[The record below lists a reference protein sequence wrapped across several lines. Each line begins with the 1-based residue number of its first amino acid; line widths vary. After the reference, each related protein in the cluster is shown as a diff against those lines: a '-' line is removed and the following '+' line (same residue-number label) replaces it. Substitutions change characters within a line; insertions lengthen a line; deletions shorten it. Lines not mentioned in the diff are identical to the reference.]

1 MIEIRNTQ
9 EAIDKLTL
17 DTLPIDVL
25 KDVLL
30 QTFIFDTEFRDYQ
43 NSQNKVVIL
52 DSDEEYQIPDLIP
65 EIDEVIEKTQKTQ
78 KTLFILSDSGEGL
91 VIYKKLREIE
101 NE

>member
-30 QTFIFDTEFRDYQ
+30 QTFIFNTEFKDYP
-43 NSQNKVVIL
+43 SKCWL
-52 DSDEEYQIPDLIP
+52 
-65 EIDEVIEKTQKTQ
+65 
-78 KTLFILSDSGEGL
+78 
-91 VIYKKLREIE
+91 
-101 NE
+101 

>member
-65 EIDEVIEKTQKTQ
+65 EIDEVIEKNQ

>member
-1 MIEIRNTQ
+1 MIELRNTQ
-9 EAIDKLTL
+9 EAIDKLTI
-17 DTLPIDVL
+17 DTLAIDVL

-52 DSDEEYQIPDLIP
+52 DSNEDYQIPDLIP
-65 EIDEVIEKTQKTQ
+65 EIDEVIEKTQ

>member
-1 MIEIRNTQ
+1 MIELRNTQ

-52 DSDEEYQIPDLIP
+52 DSNEDYQIPDLIP
-65 EIDEVIEKTQKTQ
+65 EIDEVIEKTQ

>member
-52 DSDEEYQIPDLIP
+52 DSNEDYQIPDIIP
-65 EIDEVIEKTQKTQ
+65 EIDEVIEKTPKTQ

-91 VIYKKLREIE
+91 VIYKKLRERE

>member
-52 DSDEEYQIPDLIP
+52 DSNEDYQIPDLIP
-65 EIDEVIEKTQKTQ
+65 EIDEVIEKTQKN
-78 KTLFILSDSGEGL
+78 LFILSDSGEGL

>member
-52 DSDEEYQIPDLIP
+52 DSNEDYQIPDLIP
-65 EIDEVIEKTQKTQ
+65 EIDEVIEKTQ

>member
-30 QTFIFDTEFRDYQ
+30 QTFIFDTEFKDYP
-43 NSQNKVVIL
+43 NSQNKVVII

-65 EIDEVIEKTQKTQ
+65 EIDEVIEKTQKT
-78 KTLFILSDSGEGL
+78 LFILSDSGEGL
-91 VIYKKLREIE
+91 VIYKKLREIN

>member
-1 MIEIRNTQ
+1 MIELRNTQ

-52 DSDEEYQIPDLIP
+52 DSNEDYQIPDIIP
-65 EIDEVIEKTQKTQ
+65 EIDEVIEKTQ

>member
-1 MIEIRNTQ
+1 MIELRNTQ
-9 EAIDKLTL
+9 EAIDKLTI
-17 DTLPIDVL
+17 DTLSIDVL

-52 DSDEEYQIPDLIP
+52 DSNEDYQIPDLIP
-65 EIDEVIEKTQKTQ
+65 EIDEVIEKTQ